1 MKKIF
6 LLTCM
11 ALLFTTLASG
21 AQFLSVTGGFQSKVA
36 GQSWSDWNPAQGPE
50 LTDPD
55 SDNIYTA
62 TVVIT
67 TAGTYEWKIT
77 PSDSWDG
84 NDLPSGSNQKFTTTS
99 ADESVTFYVKF
110 GADLILRQ
118 GDETA
123 ICTHSFRTAVGDF
136 QSEAGAPTDWY
147 IDPAGPTIMY
157 DDGTHGDATAGDW
170 IWSYEATIAA
180 GNYEWKPALN
190 SNWDMPQGAAN
201 RPFKSDGVTPIKF
214 LYDFNTNTYYETGD
228 VESPEIMNAWHAY
241 GARWIL
247 VEFQVAVE
255 EASAENT
262 TNWALSGGLNVVSA
276 TRSDANNALVAI
288 EASGDLTPG
297 TSYDVSATSLKS
309 RDSGET
315 MTGVST
321 KSFTARTQ
329 VTFTFDNNLDKHNF
343 DILEIK
349 GQWDGWTALTMLYDD
364 GSTTDV
370 ETHIPGVQGSEDATA
385 GDDIWTRV
393 LLIEPGDYSSDGYA
407 YRGWN
412 YSEFKAFEFPELF
425 VENFGRA
432 STDGALVVG
441 TSPLTRNNTDM
452 VDNWVNEYPAVYVTF
467 IVNVSGAFSVAPDWV
482 GVQGE
487 PAPLDWNFGSHHM
500 VNIGP
505 DLWSVTLVFPVG
517 SKSPIQYKYTASL
530 PVLGDQW
537 EPGFFHNRAAS
548 LWPLAFT
555 LNDTWGTWSAYLQ
568 SEPPSPEPQLSVNTP
583 WALYE

>member
-11 ALLFTTLASG
+11 ALLFTTLAPG
-21 AQFLSVTGGFQSKVA
+21 AQFLSVTGSFQTEVA
-36 GQSWSDWNPAQGPE
+36 GQTWSDWNAAQGPE

-55 SDNIYTA
+55 SDGIYTA

-67 TAGTYEWKIT
+67 TAGIYEFKVT
-77 PSDSWDG
+77 PADGWDG
-84 NDLPSGSNQKFTTTS
+84 SQFPADNQSFTTT
-99 ADESVTFYVKF
+99 APNESVTFWVNF
-110 GADLILRQ
+110 GDTLMSWEAKDRVVTSASRSVAAGNFQIAAGSPADWDVTAAATTILK
-118 GDETA
+118 
-123 ICTHSFRTAVGDF
+123 
-136 QSEAGAPTDWY
+136 
-147 IDPAGPTIMY
+147 
-157 DDGTHGDATAGDW
+157 DDGTGGDSTAGDL
-170 IWSYEATIAA
+170 IWSYEALLAA
-180 GNYEWKPALN
+180 GSYEWKPAMN
-190 SNWDMPQGAAN
+190 GTWGIPQNASN

-214 LYDFNTNTYYETGD
+214 IYDFNTNEYYETGD
-228 VESPEIMNAWHAY
+228 VESPEIMNAWHAH

-247 VEFQVAVE
+247 VEFQVPVE

-329 VTFTFDNNLDKHNF
+329 VTFTYDNNLDKHNF

-370 ETHIPGVQGSEDATA
+370 ETHIPGVQGSDDATA
-385 GDDIWTRV
+385 GDDIWTRT
-393 LLIEPGDYSSDGYA
+393 LLLDPGDYSSDGYA

-412 YSEFKAFEFPELF
+412 FAEFRAYEFPELF
-425 VENFGRA
+425 AENFGRA
-432 STDGALVVG
+432 SSDGAFVVG

-467 IVNVSGAFSVAPDWV
+467 IVNVSGAFSVTPDWV
-482 GVQGE
+482 GVQGDT
-487 PAPLDWNFGSHHM
+487 APLDWNFGSHKM

-517 SKSPIQYKYTASL
+517 SQSPIQYKYTASL

-537 EPGFFHNRAAS
+537 EPGFFHNRVAS

-568 SEPPSPEPQLSVNTP
+568 SEPPSPEPELSVNTP